1 MPVALPVVNGVARAE
16 PLPITE
22 NCRNCLAMITLY
34 EVGMT
39 ASEAATRAIAKR
51 VCVGDSPLSSEL
63 IHQVRF
69 SLPFL
74 SAPKASLFILFFFIK
89 MIMVSQAL
97 GKLLTIACDN
107 TWNHNPINVINDFLR
122 LLLSVEDG
130 LQRERLYEILMQ
142 PKAGLAIVICHEK

>member
-1 MPVALPVVNGVARAE
+1 
-16 PLPITE
+16 
-22 NCRNCLAMITLY
+22 MI
-34 EVGMT
+34 
-39 ASEAATRAIAKR
+39 I
-51 VCVGDSPLSSEL
+51 
-63 IHQVRF
+63 
-69 SLPFL
+69 
-74 SAPKASLFILFFFIK
+74 
-89 MIMVSQAL
+89 VSQAL

>member
-1 MPVALPVVNGVARAE
+1 MVNGVARAE

-51 VCVGDSPLSSEL
+51 VCQGDSPLSAEL
-63 IHQVRF
+63 IHQVKNSPPVFRSEVKF
-69 SLPFL
+69 LFCFISLKIL
-74 SAPKASLFILFFFIK
+74 ITLKALN
-89 MIMVSQAL
+89 
-97 GKLLTIACDN
+97 KLLTIACDN

-122 LLLSVEDG
+122 LLLSVEDD